1 MKLSYCPYSLEFKH
15 PFGLAY
21 GTRTKTD
28 VVFIR
33 LESDGFVGY
42 GESSLPPYLGE
53 THESVI
59 AFLNKVKSFLEKQD
73 LSSGHGN
80 ITIEIHLLAENNN
93 AAKAGIDIALHDLY
107 SKAQNKKVWEYLGY
121 EKPVAKNTS
130 VTISIGDL
138 NLIPQKIIEVKD
150 FNILKVK
157 LGSENDKEI
166 IETIR
171 RYSDKPLVVDAN
183 QGWKD
188 KHFALEMINW
198 LSDKNVLFV
207 EQPMPKENLDDMAWV
222 TEISPLPTIAD
233 ESVKVL
239 SDAERVWGAFSGIN
253 LKLMKCTGLHEA
265 KKIIDFCKAKN
276 LKLNVGCM
284 TESSCAISAAAQLT
298 AYADWV
304 DLDGPTLVKNN
315 PFSGIDYKNGK
326 VELSDLPGL
335 GVLPKSEL
343 QFI

>member
-21 GTRTKTD
+21 GTRTKTN
-28 VVFIR
+28 VVFVKI
-33 LESDGFVGY
+33 ESDGFVGY

-53 THESVI
+53 THETVI
-59 AFLNKVKSFLEKQD
+59 AFLNKAKLFLEKQD
-73 LSSGHGN
+73 LSSRHGK
-80 ITIEIHLLAENNN
+80 ITIGIHLLAENNN
-93 AAKAGIDIALHDLY
+93 AAKAGVNIALHDLY
-107 SKAQNKKVWEYLGY
+107 AKSQNKKVWEYLGF
-121 EKPVAKNTS
+121 EEPVPKNTS
-130 VTISIGDL
+130 VTNSIGDL
-138 NLIPQKIIEVKD
+138 NLIPQKLEEVKN

-157 LGSENDKEI
+157 LGNANDKEI

-171 RYSDKPLVVDAN
+171 KHTDKPLVVDVN

-188 KHFALEMINW
+188 KQFALEMINW

-207 EQPMPKENLDDMAWV
+207 EQPMPKENLNDMAWV
-222 TEISPLPTIAD
+222 TERSPLPTMAD

-265 KKIIDFCKAKN
+265 KRIIDFCKAKN

-315 PFSGIDYKNGK
+315 PFSGIEYKNGNLN
-326 VELSDLPGL
+326 LSDFPGL
-335 GVLPKSEL
+335 GVVPKSEL
-343 QFI
+343 LFI